1 MKKLRETASSVKD
14 SFNVELSKL
23 GLEPSLE
30 TSMASQE
37 MKTGLNIPVEE
48 EIILKKPIKK
58 GISDKLVGKDKM
70 KTPIGKLYSI
80 GKSENKEATGAG
92 AGVGAYNAPLFTTTK
107 REMEEKWSQK
117 YKNSIDCNNP
127 KGFSQ
132 RAHCQGKKKKQVSE
146 EKLKGGN
153 ADNKSFEDLVKK
165 HKRKGKDNSV
175 VEKELKNQL
184 NKGMKVE
191 MEHTKDKQ
199 RAKEIAMDHLFEDPK
214 YYDKL
219 EKIETK
225 ESLGSH
231 LGKVAFKDSDFVR
244 KSLKEKPK
252 KTETKEATGA
262 SSAGAYVTTAAWA
275 KSTKKKDWRGKSKT
289 QIPGGKFVQVKE
301 KCKKFPYCNQGDIN
315 ALNIFE
321 NETLK
326 KVITKISEKHN
337 ISENTIKRI
346 IYQEYQKKISNK

>member
-1 MKKLRETASSVKD
+1 MKKLKEGIPSVKD
-14 SFNVELSKL
+14 TFSVELSKL
-23 GLEPSLE
+23 PMDSAKENPTE
-30 TSMASQE
+30 FAMANQE
-37 MKTGLNIPVEE
+37 MKSGLSEK
-48 EIILKKPIKK
+48 IIKRPSKK
-58 GISDKLVGKDKM
+58 GMVDKLVGKLKM

-80 GKSENKEATGAG
+80 GKSESKEATGAG
-92 AGVGAYNAPLFTTTK
+92 AGVGSYDTPLFTTTK
-107 REMEEKWSQK
+107 GEMEEKWSQK
-117 YKNSIDCNNP
+117 YKDSIDCNNP

-146 EKLKGGN
+146 EKLKGGK
-153 ADNKSFEDLVKK
+153 ADNKTFQDLVNKN
-165 HKRKGKDNSV
+165 KRKGKDITV
-175 VEKELKNQL
+175 VEKELNNQL

>member
-1 MKKLRETASSVKD
+1 MKKIRETVSSVKD

-30 TSMASQE
+30 TSIASQE

-58 GISDKLVGKDKM
+58 GISDKLVGKVKM

-80 GKSENKEATGAG
+80 GKSESKEATGAG
-92 AGVGAYNAPLFTTTK
+92 AGVGAYDTPLFTTTK
-107 REMEEKWSQK
+107 GEIEEKWSQK
-117 YKNSIDCNNP
+117 YKDSVDCNNP

-146 EKLKGGN
+146 EKLKGGK
-153 ADNKSFEDLVKK
+153 ADNKTFQDLINKN
-165 HKRKGKDNSV
+165 KRKGKDITV

-219 EKIETK
+219 EKIE
-225 ESLGSH
+225 G
-231 LGKVAFKDSDFVR
+231 
-244 KSLKEKPK
+244 K

-262 SSAGAYVTTAAWA
+262 SSAGQYSTPAAWA

-289 QIPGGKFVQVKE
+289 QIPGGKFVQVKK

-315 ALNIFE
+315 ALKIFE

-326 KVITKISEKHN
+326 RVITKISEKHN

-346 IYQEYQKKISNK
+346 IYEEYQKKILNK